1 MNFEEVPIR
10 MIQLGVDRP
19 WLCRECDYKPG
30 SLAQILAPNGNQ
42 KFKTDKA
49 LRRIWE
55 ALDREEERQKSAVM
69 LPAPL
74 GHRVFIEPTEEQFDT
89 WMQAVY
95 QQPGRSFD
103 QWAKTGLD
111 ALAAEELGKIR
122 PPVGKGLKLLSSPVP
137 VRRKNGA

>member
-1 MNFEEVPIR
+1 MTFEEIPIR
-10 MIQLGVDRP
+10 MLQLGVDRP
-19 WLCRECDYKPG
+19 WLAQECDY
-30 SLAQILAPNGNQ
+30 SQSTIANFLAPNGDP
-42 KFKTDKA
+42 KSKTQKA

-74 GHRVFIEPTEEQFDT
+74 GHRVFLEPTEEQFDT

-103 QWAKTGLD
+103 QWSKKGLD

-122 PPVGKGLKLLSSPVP
+122 PASGKELKSLPTPVIPKN
-137 VRRKNGA
+137 RRK